1 MHKYLVELR
10 IIGEWLDEKEISRR
24 VGFEASQFVRKGDL
38 QFQRVSR
45 ESVWQ
50 LDARPSGDSLEWLS
64 LEDGLT
70 CLLEKLIPVKAAI
83 DELKASCDV
92 SIVCGHF
99 ASGFGG
105 GATLSP
111 IVLELLARLG
121 IKLTISSYCSHGESD
136 SAER

>member
-10 IIGEWLDEKEISRR
+10 VIGDWTDEKEISGRI
-24 VGFEASQFVRKGDL
+24 GFEASQFVRKGEL
-38 QFQRVSR
+38 QYQKVSQQ
-45 ESVWQ
+45 SVWK
-50 LDARPSGDSLEWLS
+50 LDARPSQDSLEWLS

-70 CLLEKLIPVKAAI
+70 SLVERLLPVKASI

-105 GATLSP
+105 GPTLSP
-111 IVLELLARLG
+111 AVLELLARLG
-121 IKLTISSYCSHGESD
+121 VKLTIISYCSHGDSD
-136 SAER
+136 TTV